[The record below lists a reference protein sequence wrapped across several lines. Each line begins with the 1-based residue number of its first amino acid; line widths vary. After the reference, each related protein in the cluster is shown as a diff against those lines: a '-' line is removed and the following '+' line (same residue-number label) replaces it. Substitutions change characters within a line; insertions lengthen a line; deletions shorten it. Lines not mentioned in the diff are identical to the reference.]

1 MANNKNSREAALQAG
16 MKHSSPFAAA
26 WEDRGGSVGRR
37 LREIRTLRG
46 LSMKSLAEMS
56 GLNINTLSLI
66 ENERT
71 SPSVSTLQ
79 LLSQSLQVPV
89 TEFFETN
96 RQSKKLVHQKQGQR
110 LRVAFK
116 HGAIEDLAAGMTRF
130 YAEPLIITLDHGA
143 NSGKDPIVHT
153 GREIVY
159 CIEGEITYFVEGV
172 KYPLSPGDS
181 LIFEAYLPHRWENSS
196 AMPARALL
204 VLCPMDERDDS
215 TERHFSR

>member
-1 MANNKNSREAALQAG
+1 MANDGNFGASVFQEGSNITRV
-16 MKHSSPFAAA
+16 
-26 WEDRGGSVGRR
+26 DRNASVGRR

-79 LLSQSLQVPV
+79 QLSQSLQVPV

-96 RQSKKLVHQKQGQR
+96 QRSKNLVHQKQGGR
-110 LRVAFK
+110 ARVAFK
-116 HGAIEDLAAGMTRF
+116 HGAVENLAAGMTRF
-130 YAEPLIITLDHGA
+130 NAEPLIITLDLGA
-143 NSGKDPIVHT
+143 DSGKDPIVHT

-159 CIEGEITYFVEGV
+159 CIEGEITYRVDGE
-172 KYPLSPGDS
+172 KYSLEPGDS
-181 LIFEAYLPHRWENSS
+181 LIFEAYLPHRWENSGS
-196 AMPARALL
+196 TPARVLL
-204 VLCPMDERDDS
+204 VLCPMDERDDPA
-215 TERHFSR
+215 ERHFSK